1 MDHLPE
7 ILFVAIALDK
17 LSARLGAEARRQMTN
32 DDVFDWLLARG
43 FRLGRRGWY
52 VSAALLYRLHPSDV
66 RIIERVL

>member
-1 MDHLPE
+1 MAE
-7 ILFVAIALDK
+7 ILFVTIALGK
-17 LSARLGAEARRQMTN
+17 LRLRLAEEAEREMTN

-52 VSAALLYRLHPSDV
+52 APTALLYRLHPSEV